1 MYQYKREPLPDQDL
15 TKLINAAQT
24 PIEKVIILTF
34 VDTGLRVSELATL
47 DKENIQ
53 WQERRIVVYG
63 KGGPYGKKSKRRII
77 PMTERVYILLSAWF
91 ALNNK
96 IEMTTRNIQYHVTK
110 VANRAGISK
119 KVSPHVL
126 RHTFAVNCIKK
137 NISTRTLQH
146 LLGHDHLTTT
156 EIYLNLSPE
165 DACREFLNKFEK
177 N

>member
-1 MYQYKREPLPDQDL
+1 MYQYKREPLPNQDL
-15 TKLINAAQT
+15 TKLINSAQT
-24 PIEKVIILTF
+24 PIEKIIIYTLA
-34 VDTGLRVSELATL
+34 DTGIRVSELANL
-47 DKENIQ
+47 EKENIQ

-63 KGGPYGKKSKRRII
+63 KGDPPYGKKSKRRII
-77 PMTERVYILLSAWF
+77 PMSKRVYTLLSAWF
-91 ALNNK
+91 ALNNS
-96 IEMTTRNIQYHVTK
+96 ISMTPRNIQYHVTK
-110 VANRAGISK
+110 VANRAGITK

-165 DACREFLNKFEK
+165 DACREFTAKF
-177 N
+177 